1 MVFIDLYTIT
11 VGVIVVFGIIISYE
25 DIKKKRIM
33 NKYLLYAIIYSIVV
47 NTIYVFLEGG
57 LPYLKA
63 LLVNSSFSLFVGF
76 LLWYVHLWT
85 AGDGKLFFTYSL
97 LVPLTTYF
105 NPNTTFFPSYILLI
119 NTFVPLFIVFLISI
133 LIQSKKEEKIK
144 AFKFMTNPYTVAQI
158 SLVLFGFVWLLS
170 FPLSVLNIQSNYFV
184 NILLLFFTMQVI
196 AKVSEKYFH
205 MRITHVSLLL
215 AVVRMFFE
223 FSTVITISFA
233 KQFVSILISYLFLRH
248 FILRLGFYGNSK
260 SVRIE
265 DLEVGDVPMEKLVA
279 QAKSGKKQ
287 KYGKKEVFFSSI
299 IGMFNKEKSPVFG
312 REAKGMTPEEVSAL
326 KKMHKS
332 GKLDFDELLIHK
344 TLPFAPFMF
353 VGVLLTLVSHGS
365 VFVYIVIRF
374 LM

>member
-1 MVFIDLYTIT
+1 MVFINFYAIT
-11 VGVIVVFGIIISYE
+11 VLVIIVFGAIISYE
-25 DIKKKRIM
+25 DIMKKRIR
-33 NKYLLYAIIYSIVV
+33 NKYLLYAITYSIVL
-47 NTIYVFLEGG
+47 NIIYVFLEGG

-63 LLVNSSFSLFVGF
+63 FFINALFSLFVGF
-76 LLWYVHLWT
+76 LLWYIHLWT
-85 AGDGKLFFTYSL
+85 AGDGKLFFTYAL
-97 LVPLTTYF
+97 LIPLTTYS
-105 NPNTTFFPSYILLI
+105 NQSTTFFPSYTILI
-119 NTFVPLFIVFLISI
+119 NTFVPLFLVFLVNIFI
-133 LIQSKKEEKIK
+133 KPKKEELLK
-144 AFKFMTNPYTVAQI
+144 AFKFMTNPYTVVQI
-158 SLVLFGFVWLLS
+158 TFILFGFVWLLS
-170 FPLSVLNIQSNYFV
+170 FPLSLLNIQSNYFV
-184 NILLLFFTMQVI
+184 NILLLFFTMHVI

-223 FSTVITISFA
+223 FSTVVTISFA

-248 FILRLGFYGNSK
+248 FILRLGFYENSK

-265 DLEVGDVPMEKLVA
+265 DLREGDIPMEKLVA
-279 QAKSGKKQ
+279 QAKNGKKQ
-287 KYGKKEVFFSSI
+287 KYGKNEMFFSSI
-299 IGMFNKEKSPVFG
+299 LGMFNKEKSPVFG

-353 VGVLLTLVSHGS
+353 FGVLLTLFAHGS
-365 VFVYIVIRF
+365 IFVYIGLRF